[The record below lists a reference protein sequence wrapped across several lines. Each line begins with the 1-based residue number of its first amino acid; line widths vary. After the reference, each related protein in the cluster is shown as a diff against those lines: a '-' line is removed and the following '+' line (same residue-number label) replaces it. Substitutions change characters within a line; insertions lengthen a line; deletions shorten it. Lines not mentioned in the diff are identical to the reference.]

1 MDWPRLYVDSV
12 DGQLV
17 WLSVSVRMDWLVWR
31 ASWMKRVEK
40 MVMCLFEVVFFPLKV
55 VIFNW
60 KNKWSITMVKPE
72 ARAVTPTEIAI
83 WTDSLNEKLFENNFI
98 QSLIGKKLNY
108 ARSFF
113 WGDCS
118 RLRDSICLA
127 FQMELRSINLRDTRK
142 KEFQKM
148 WKWKTNRKTL

>member
-98 QSLIGKKLNY
+98 QSLIGKKTELCKIVFL
-108 ARSFF
+108 R
-113 WGDCS
+113 
-118 RLRDSICLA
+118 RLFKTSWFHLFSIPNETEIHQ
-127 FQMELRSINLRDTRK
+127 FKRHTK
-142 KEFQKM
+142 KRISKNV
-148 WKWKTNRKTL
+148 KVKNKS